1 MSHICLTEVLS
12 DTLELPNFQNWSVK
26 VKGDSSPLTAADL
39 AANKVIC
46 DFLKERYPSIPM

>member
-1 MSHICLTEVLS
+1 MRQGW
-12 DTLELPNFQNWSVK
+12 DVK